1 MSEENVEIVRSA
13 FGAFE
18 RGELDEM
25 FELVTN
31 DLITHRVEPDN
42 AIYHGKEGF
51 RQATADWIEG
61 FEEWTVTPEEFIEG
75 RDSVLVRVR
84 QTARGEKS
92 GVPVESNIW
101 FAFEMRG
108 GKIARLGFHLREAEA
123 LEAAGLSQY
132 AWANHGQ
139 KHPASTGANRV

>member
-1 MSEENVEIVRSA
+1 MSEENVEIVRSV
-13 FGAFE
+13 FDAFE
-18 RGELDEM
+18 RGQLDEM

-51 RQATADWIEG
+51 LQATADWIEG
-61 FEEWTVTPEEFIEG
+61 FEEWTVTPEEFIDG
-75 RDSVLVRVR
+75 MDSVLVRVR

-101 FAFEMRG
+101 FVFEMRG
-108 GKIARLGFHLREAEA
+108 RKIARLSFHLREAEA
-123 LEAAGLSQY
+123 LEAAGL
-132 AWANHGQ
+132 
-139 KHPASTGANRV
+139 RE

>member
-1 MSEENVEIVRSA
+1 MSEENVEVVRSA

-18 RGELDEM
+18 RGDLSVM
-25 FELVTN
+25 FELVTD
-31 DLITHRVEPDN
+31 DLITHRVEPDD

-51 RQATADWIEG
+51 LQATAEWIEG
-61 FEEWTVTPEEFIEG
+61 FKEWTATPEEFIEG
-75 RDSVLVRVR
+75 GDSVVVRVR

-123 LEAAGLSQY
+123 LEAAGLSE
-132 AWANHGQ
+132 
-139 KHPASTGANRV
+139 

>member
-31 DLITHRVEPDN
+31 DLITHRVEPDD

-51 RQATADWIEG
+51 LQATADWIEG

-108 GKIARLGFHLREAEA
+108 RKIARLSFHLREAEA
-123 LEAAGLSQY
+123 LEAAGLSE
-132 AWANHGQ
+132 
-139 KHPASTGANRV
+139 

>member
-18 RGELDEM
+18 RGKLDEM

-51 RQATADWIEG
+51 LQATADWIEG
-61 FEEWTVTPEEFIEG
+61 FEEWTVDARGIHRGQRQRSRAGASDGSRREERCPRGEQH
-75 RDSVLVRVR
+75 LVRV
-84 QTARGEKS
+84 QDAREEDRS
-92 GVPVESNIW
+92 P
-101 FAFEMRG
+101 
-108 GKIARLGFHLREAEA
+108 
-123 LEAAGLSQY
+123 
-132 AWANHGQ
+132 
-139 KHPASTGANRV
+139 